1 MKEIQDV
8 LPGFD
13 YERLSQE
20 QKEAV
25 DEVFRVLSEKH
36 STLDLTPLRIKFKL
50 EEKKYYDLKD
60 SNFCKRCKDNKIV
73 VDTQGW
79 IKEGLGEDAIHYPL
93 VTMSGDIRQ
102 FEELFNKYKEEIADL
117 MKIPKV

>member
-1 MKEIQDV
+1 MKEIQDI

-13 YERLSQE
+13 YEKLSQE

-25 DEVFRVLSEKH
+25 DEVFRVLSEKY
-36 STLDLTPLRIKFKL
+36 STLDLTPLRIRFKF
-50 EEKKYYDLKD
+50 EEKKYYDLEESD
-60 SNFCKRCKDNKIV
+60 FFKRCKDNKIV

-79 IKEGLGEDAIHYPL
+79 RKEGLGEDAIHYPL

-102 FEELFNKYKEEIADL
+102 FEEIFNNYKKEIADL

>member
-13 YERLSQE
+13 YEKLSQE

-25 DEVFRVLSEKH
+25 DEVFRVLSEKY

-50 EEKKYYDLKD
+50 EEKKYYDLED
-60 SNFCKRCKDNKIV
+60 SNFAKRCENNKIV
-73 VDTQGW
+73 LDTQGW

-102 FEELFNKYKEEIADL
+102 FEKLFNQYKEEIADL
-117 MKIPKV
+117 MNIPKV

>member
-13 YERLSQE
+13 YEKLSQE

-25 DEVFRVLSEKH
+25 DEVFRVLSERH

-50 EEKKYYDLKD
+50 EEKKYYDLED
-60 SNFCKRCKDNKIV
+60 NNFAKRCRDNKIV
-73 VDTQGW
+73 LDTQGW

-102 FEELFNKYKEEIADL
+102 FDDMFNKYKEEIADL
-117 MKIPKV
+117 MNIPKV

>member
-50 EEKKYYDLKD
+50 EEKKYYQGLHLHQI
-60 SNFCKRCKDNKIV
+60 STNKI
-73 VDTQGW
+73 DLYLYNLLNNT
-79 IKEGLGEDAIHYPL
+79 HYHKL
-93 VTMSGDIRQ
+93 E
-102 FEELFNKYKEEIADL
+102 F
-117 MKIPKV
+117 